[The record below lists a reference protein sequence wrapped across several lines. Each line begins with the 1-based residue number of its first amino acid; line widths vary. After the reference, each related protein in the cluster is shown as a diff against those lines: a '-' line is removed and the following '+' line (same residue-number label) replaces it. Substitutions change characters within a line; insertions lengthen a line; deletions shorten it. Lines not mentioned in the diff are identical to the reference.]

1 MKRECGVQRGHGSL
15 SQTASTLQSSGL
27 LEIFIFHFHRGC
39 WVRHV
44 SETEFNF
51 LSSTVVNYLMC
62 LACGVIL
69 FFIGK
74 KIELLLST
82 F

>member
-51 LSSTVVNYLMC
+51 LSSTVVNYLVC
-62 LACGVIL
+62 SYFLL
-69 FFIGK
+69 ERKLNFFYQ
-74 KIELLLST
+74 LSERKL
-82 F
+82 